1 MSKTPSNGTCKSVA
15 NSQEPGV
22 VKEKITYKS
31 ALRGEG
37 IDELFIARKLKDLLQ
52 AQGRQWNPKERSWD
66 KFEDYGI
73 QLAALREI
81 AKILGIYT
89 TQEVKRDSR
98 TPTAFII
105 DVPRPGR
112 PLPTTNRQQD
122 SSGCDGRERSE
133 H

>member
-1 MSKTPSNGTCKSVA
+1 MMDKTSSNESSISVA
-15 NSQEPGV
+15 NSREPGV
-22 VKEKITYKS
+22 VKERITYQS

-37 IDELFIARKLKDLLQ
+37 IDEAFIARKLKDLLK
-52 AQGRQWNPKERSWD
+52 AQGRQWNPKEGSWD

-89 TQEVKRDSR
+89 TQEDKRDSKI
-98 TPTAFII
+98 PTTIII
-105 DVPRPGR
+105 DIPRPGM

-122 SSGCDGRERSE
+122 SSK
-133 H
+133 

>member
-1 MSKTPSNGTCKSVA
+1 MDKTSNNESGKSVA

-37 IDELFIARKLKDLLQ
+37 IDEVFIARKLKDLLH
-52 AQGRQWNPKERSWD
+52 AEGRQWNPKEGSWD

-89 TQEVKRDSR
+89 TQEVKRDSKN
-98 TPTAFII
+98 PTVIVM

-112 PLPTTNRQQD
+112 PLPTTNRQQ
-122 SSGCDGRERSE
+122 ENSE
-133 H
+133 